1 MPLDKP
7 LNLDFDSAGSPS
19 SGLPDQRSPN
29 SKSGDL
35 TTQVEELKRELQAKN
50 RILDAKNEEISELKI
65 RNRQL
70 NDTNN
75 DIQARQKIL
84 EEELGKAEAQIELI
98 QELLLEE
105 ETPEESSKE
114 ESGKHE

>member
-7 LNLDFDSAGSPS
+7 LNLDFDSSGSPS
-19 SGLPDQRSPN
+19 NGLPDQHSP
-29 SKSGDL
+29 SPKSGDL
-35 TTQVEELKRELQAKN
+35 ATQIEELKKELQAKN
-50 RILDAKNEEISELKI
+50 RILDAKNQEISELKI
-65 RNRQL
+65 KNRQL

-98 QELLLEE
+98 QELLLED
-105 ETPEESSKE
+105 ESSEASKKE